1 MDFLLEFIF
10 EAILEGIF
18 GITLKNPK
26 VKTWAK
32 TMAWLLMAESVP
44 IVLGISSVSMYRIG
58 RTASSIGGG
67 IFSVLLAIGFLILG
81 MYGHQRNWKH
91 EDE

>member
-10 EAILEGIF
+10 EAVLEGVF

-32 TMAWLLMAESVP
+32 TIVWLLVAESVP

-58 RTASSIGGG
+58 RTAGGIGGG

-81 MYGHQRNWKH
+81 IYGHQRAWKH